1 MAASIGILVVVGFT
15 ATGIEQEKVLEFSKP
30 MAMAKIMIID
40 DHNDNNKRLV
50 KTILRKDSKVRES
63 NENPLTLR

>member
-30 MAMAKIMIID
+30 KISKTKIMIIN
-40 DHNDNNKRLV
+40 DHNDNNKRF
-50 KTILRKDSKVRES
+50 
-63 NENPLTLR
+63 